1 MVRGSENDDT
11 ARGVALRASKDRLF
25 TMVAREAAGRGLRA
39 LAGGGNVFAIH
50 GLISPRISRA
60 VSFIIAPS
68 DLAALIEQMRSR
80 GWVVESS
87 RRFFSP
93 LPSAIISMTHEG
105 WPCLLRLHSV
115 IPGFFADPESTFDT
129 LWDRRSSTELHGVDV
144 QILDKIATVV
154 FAAHDRLFGDRSR
167 PSTDTSLEFF
177 LDQFQRVL
185 TVKECRQVLD
195 LVQDVGGA
203 QELRPLLEG
212 LGFDTGPT
220 RLPADDYVR
229 QRLALDAV
237 TFADCC
243 LLAYIELPADQR
255 LGLVRHHAPKT
266 LGGVLREIPGGFLAL
281 ARLRSAPRRISARL
295 GL

>member
-68 DLAALIEQMRSR
+68 DLPALIEQMRSR

-105 WPCLLRLHSV
+105 WPCVLRLHSV

-177 LDQFQRVL
+177 LDQFQRAL
-185 TVKECRQVLD
+185 TTRECRQVFE
-195 LVQDVGGA
+195 LVQDVGGTL
-203 QELRPLLEG
+203 ELRPLLEG
-212 LGFDTGPT
+212 LGLETGPT

-229 QRLALDAV
+229 QRLALDTV
-237 TFADCC
+237 TCADGS
-243 LLAYIELPADQR
+243 LLAFIELPADQR
-255 LGLVRHHAPKT
+255 WDLVRHNAPKT
-266 LGGVLREIPGGFLAL
+266 LGGVLRAIPEVLRANV
-281 ARLRSAPRRISARL
+281 RLRSAPRRISARL